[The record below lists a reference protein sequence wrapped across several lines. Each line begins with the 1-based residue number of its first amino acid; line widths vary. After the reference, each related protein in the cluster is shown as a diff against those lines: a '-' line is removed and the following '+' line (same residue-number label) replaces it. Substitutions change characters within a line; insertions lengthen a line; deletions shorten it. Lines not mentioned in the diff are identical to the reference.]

1 MGIAQLIVSFPTG
14 ILADRY
20 RRDTLLS
27 LGAGFGV
34 LAAIVT
40 FTASIQ
46 KRPRFEGLGVGLAL
60 WGFFW
65 GICNTSVSALFAD
78 SISDGDRS
86 YYFAQRAMV
95 QFLGNAF
102 GPVTALG
109 MFVWLGDEWTV
120 GECSV
125 VVCVGQCICFPALIL
140 LCFMNDDYCVDEL
153 DLDVDVD
160 VDMDGDGDSSNH
172 DEEALDNNDDHER
185 NSGPLDSIVDKDH
198 YRSQREAETETEIE
212 IETEA
217 LINNNQVFDT
227 TAHES
232 ESESQQKLLCIAPSR
247 AVPVMVATADVL
259 SGLAAGM
266 SIRYFPIFFLE
277 NLKMSPTDVQITFI
291 ASMMCM
297 AGMTK
302 VVQKI
307 GIKIGRLQ
315 ITIICKWIG
324 ALLLLSMIQAYKSG
338 QSAMTICTLY
348 VLRTSFMNSCAS
360 LTKSVLMDH
369 VPKEERAKWSSLES
383 VNSFSWAGSAAVGG
397 FLVDVE
403 GILFNFSITTVLQLV
418 ATIPLILVFGRA
430 RSEN

>member
-1 MGIAQLIVSFPTG
+1 MYFQAHTFEVNSCFRSTINGSINKVWNFRINLNQISLSERYPTK
-14 ILADRY
+14 I
-20 RRDTLLS
+20 
-27 LGAGFGV
+27 
-34 LAAIVT
+34 
-40 FTASIQ
+40 
-46 KRPRFEGLGVGLAL
+46 
-60 WGFFW
+60 
-65 GICNTSVSALFAD
+65 
-78 SISDGDRS
+78 
-86 YYFAQRAMV
+86 
-95 QFLGNAF
+95 GNRK
-102 GPVTALG
+102 
-109 MFVWLGDEWTV
+109 
-120 GECSV
+120 
-125 VVCVGQCICFPALIL
+125 VCVVLIL
-140 LCFMNDDYCVDEL
+140 DEI
-153 DLDVDVD
+153 
-160 VDMDGDGDSSNH
+160 
-172 DEEALDNNDDHER
+172 ER
-185 NSGPLDSIVDKDH
+185 
-198 YRSQREAETETEIE
+198 ETETETEIE

-227 TAHES
+227 TAH